1 VSVAEHSARLLVADD
16 NKVNRLLLSRSLEVL
31 GHRVASAENG
41 RVALQMLRAEAFD
54 LLLLDMEMP
63 ELDGFQVLE
72 QMVAD
77 RQLRDLPVIVTSS
90 LEGVAHVARCI
101 ELGAD
106 ILSIEFGDGAK
117 YVVNSHRAARQ
128 IWVAAEHSAWHFD
141 WEPKSERWIA
151 SKTGEELWSVIERAV
166 STRLGHS
173 ITLSRD

>member
-1 VSVAEHSARLLVADD
+1 VNPSEEAYDAR
-16 NKVNRLLLSRSLEVL
+16 
-31 GHRVASAENG
+31 
-41 RVALQMLRAEAFD
+41 AL
-54 LLLLDMEMP
+54 P
-63 ELDGFQVLE
+63 ELTRLVRALDAIDDDSVE
-72 QMVAD
+72 A
-77 RQLRDLPVIVTSS
+77 
-90 LEGVAHVARCI
+90 
-101 ELGAD
+101 ELAAD
-106 ILSIEFGDGAK
+106 IVNIEFGDGTK